1 MFSPSDKGFQ
11 PIPLETPTPPPA
23 SGPDGR
29 VVIHTHGCKLN
40 QADSSSLA
48 RQFRRA
54 GYRVVEDVKEAD
66 IYVLNTC
73 TVTST
78 ADSKARQAIRAARR
92 ANPHAIVVA
101 AGCYPQRAAG
111 ELAQLPAVNLVVGN
125 EDKDNLA
132 ALAIAAHRDQAGTWL
147 GDADGNYEWLLDR
160 NAEGTLPGRT
170 RSMVKIQEGCN
181 QVCAYCIVPKVR
193 GRERSIP
200 PEQIVQQIR
209 RSVDEGCKEA
219 VLTGTQLGTYGFDLP
234 DTNLKNLIGRIL
246 GETEVAR
253 LRVSSLQPQEISDEL
268 LELWLAHPRLCP
280 HFHIPLQSGSDTVL
294 KAMRRRYSTGRFA
307 KTVEM
312 VRAGMP
318 DAGITT
324 DLIVGFPG
332 EGDGEFE
339 DSLAFASAME
349 FSDLHAFPYSRRPGT
364 SAVYLEGQ
372 VAEQV
377 KRERMGSVLNMARS
391 SFEKYRVELLGSN
404 RPVLWEGQAQAGK
417 GSGQRGLTDNYIRVE
432 MAPDDEDGI
441 SPDFTNKVTRARLM
455 ELCGDL
461 VKAKPVE

>member
-23 SGPDGR
+23 SGPAGR
-29 VVIHTHGCKLN
+29 VVIQTHGCKLN

-92 ANPHAIVVA
+92 TNPHAIVVA

-253 LRVSSLQPQEISDEL
+253 LRVSSLQPQEISDDL

-280 HFHIPLQSGSDTVL
+280 PFPHTIAERQ
-294 KAMRRRYSTGRFA
+294 RYRF
-307 KTVEM
+307 E
-312 VRAGMP
+312 
-318 DAGITT
+318 
-324 DLIVGFPG
+324 
-332 EGDGEFE
+332 
-339 DSLAFASAME
+339 S
-349 FSDLHAFPYSRRPGT
+349 HAP
-364 SAVYLEGQ
+364 
-372 VAEQV
+372 
-377 KRERMGSVLNMARS
+377 
-391 SFEKYRVELLGSN
+391 
-404 RPVLWEGQAQAGK
+404 PVL
-417 GSGQRGLTDNYIRVE
+417 R
-432 MAPDDEDGI
+432 
-441 SPDFTNKVTRARLM
+441 
-455 ELCGDL
+455 
-461 VKAKPVE
+461 